1 MPYKKKKKGFT
12 MFEVLLAL
20 MIFSFAILQI
30 CVLLNNMLKKAS
42 YTKSI
47 GIKIEETPLVYSA
60 VSPLLK
66 KNNNMKEMKD
76 VFGYEQV
83 SVDLAEFMVD
93 KKDKK
98 RNLIEN
104 VFIGI
109 KKYNKFDVGT
119 IYSNFFLVLPEK
131 LNKENNTK

>member
-1 MPYKKKKKGFT
+1 

-109 KKYNKFDVGT
+109 KKYDKFDVGA